1 MIKISQAQEPAD
13 FDEKVRR
20 PGLRFLKE
28 HPDSNPKDF
37 WSACKGE
44 LYAAYRGYCAY
55 TTFRIVPRT
64 DATVDHF
71 MPKSIRRDLS
81 YEWSNY
87 RLCSPHAN
95 AVKKDATGLLDPVSL
110 PENAFFLRED
120 GSIEANPAA
129 FSSEN
134 ELASAVHTV
143 SRLRLNSPALVY
155 DRAEHLDTLLAN
167 IAEAS
172 PENRDAACRCAARSL
187 RRQSRF
193 LYEQAVRMN
202 YIPAL
207 AD

>member
-1 MIKISQAQEPAD
+1 MIKISQAPEPAE
-13 FDEKVRR
+13 FDENVRQ
-20 PGLRFLKE
+20 PGLKFLKE
-28 HPDSNPKDF
+28 HPDAEPRDF

-71 MPKSIRRDLS
+71 IPKSIRRDLC

-110 PENAFFLRED
+110 PEDAFFLRED

-129 FSSEN
+129 FASEN
-134 ELASAVHTV
+134 ELAAAVYTV
-143 SRLRLNSPALVY
+143 SRLRLNSPVLMR
-155 DRAEHLDTLLAN
+155 DREELLDALLAS
-167 IAEAS
+167 IRDAG
-172 PENRDAACRCAARSL
+172 PENREAVCRCAARSL
-187 RRQSRF
+187 RRQSLF